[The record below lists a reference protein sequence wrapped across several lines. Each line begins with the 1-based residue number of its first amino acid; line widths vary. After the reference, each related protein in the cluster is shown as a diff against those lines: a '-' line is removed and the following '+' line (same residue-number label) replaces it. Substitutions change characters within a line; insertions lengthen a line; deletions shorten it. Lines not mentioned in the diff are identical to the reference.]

1 MNNDWK
7 NPTEKMLD
15 DFDED
20 KLQYMVSFPERPN
33 VKLISFSVVYKSK
46 EFCVTMVLTNK
57 MLLEQKSDLK
67 ALIGQRISQV
77 KENIKRYKE
86 SIDNLKS

>member
-7 NPTEKMLD
+7 NPTEEMLD

-33 VKLISFSVVYKSK
+33 VK
-46 EFCVTMVLTNK
+46 
-57 MLLEQKSDLK
+57 LLEQKSDLK